1 MLDGTL
7 FFVKSARYGSRTK
20 ILSGFLFLFLYTL
33 QPVDNPQKTTFRMPL
48 EHISIHMKKIPIL
61 SIKRGIFI
69 IFNQNTPVYFIKC
82 KFLIFPMN

>member
-7 FFVKSARYGSRTK
+7 FFVKSARYGKPDKDFVR
-20 ILSGFLFLFLYTL
+20 LFISFLYTL
-33 QPVDNPQKTTFRMPL
+33 QPVDNPQKTAFRMSL

-69 IFNQNTPVYFIKC
+69 IFNQNTPFYFIKC

>member
-7 FFVKSARYGSRTK
+7 FFVKSARYGKPDKDFVRLFISIPVHFTTSRQ
-20 ILSGFLFLFLYTL
+20 LS
-33 QPVDNPQKTTFRMPL
+33 KTAFWIPL
-48 EHISIHMKKIPIL
+48 EHISIHMKKTPIL

-69 IFNQNTPVYFIKC
+69 IFNQNTPFYFIRC